1 MTHELPLLLNIAVAL
16 AYALAGGLI
25 ARRIGLPPI
34 AGYLLAGVAMGP
46 FTPGF
51 VGDPESI
58 GQLAELGVVF
68 LMFGVGLHF
77 SFRDLWE
84 VRNIAIPGALIQMV
98 LATAFGYVLTRSWG
112 WTPAASLLLGIA
124 VSVASTV
131 VLLRGLMDNGLLE
144 TPHGRVAVGWLVF
157 EDIATVVILVL
168 LPVVA
173 GSGAQGGSA
182 TAAWAIGKALLFVGL
197 MLAVG
202 NRVVPWLLHR
212 VVRTRSRE
220 LFILVAL
227 TVAVGTALMSAAAFG
242 VSLALGAFVAGVV
255 VSESPYS
262 HQVGA
267 DLLPFRE
274 AFAVLFFVSVGMLVN
289 PAYLAAHWVEVV
301 ELSLLVVV
309 GKAIIAS
316 SAAFLFPHPART
328 GLVVA
333 AGLSQIGEFSFIV
346 GQAGLG
352 LAVLD
357 QSQYSLILAGAL
369 VSITVNPLM
378 FRLIEPAER
387 WLRRMPAL
395 WKAIDRRGPTA
406 VGRPADL
413 HDHVVIVGWGRVGRH
428 IADVLGRL
436 QVPRLVVETDPGV
449 ADRLQAAGVDT
460 LFGDAANSEILEHA
474 GLNRARALVVTVPD
488 EPTVEIIVASARRLA
503 PDLHIIARAATREG
517 ARSLATLGAD
527 ETVLPEVEGG
537 VQVLRRTLL
546 ILGYPIREVQNYA
559 EAIRR
564 DQIPEDANDAAGFKL
579 LDQLVHATRD
589 LELGWATLAPGSE
602 VEGLSLAAANLRA
615 RCGVSVV
622 AIAQNGEVATN
633 PGPETTLRS
642 GDRVALIGSPARIA
656 AAEQLFQLRADA

>member
-1 MTHELPLLLNIAVAL
+1 M
-16 AYALAGGLI
+16 
-25 ARRIGLPPI
+25 
-34 AGYLLAGVAMGP
+34 
-46 FTPGF
+46 
-51 VGDPESI
+51 
-58 GQLAELGVVF
+58 
-68 LMFGVGLHF
+68 
-77 SFRDLWE
+77 
-84 VRNIAIPGALIQMV
+84 
-98 LATAFGYVLTRSWG
+98 
-112 WTPAASLLLGIA
+112 
-124 VSVASTV
+124 
-131 VLLRGLMDNGLLE
+131 
-144 TPHGRVAVGWLVF
+144 
-157 EDIATVVILVL
+157 
-168 LPVVA
+168 
-173 GSGAQGGSA
+173 
-182 TAAWAIGKALLFVGL
+182 
-197 MLAVG
+197 
-202 NRVVPWLLHR
+202 
-212 VVRTRSRE
+212 
-220 LFILVAL
+220 AL
-227 TVAVGTALMSAAAFG
+227 TVALGTALMSAAAFG

-255 VSESPYS
+255 VSESPFS

-309 GKAIIAS
+309 GKAMIAS

-328 GLVVA
+328 APRRRGRSQPDRRVLVHRRT
-333 AGLSQIGEFSFIV
+333 G
-346 GQAGLG
+346 GLG
-352 LAVLD
+352 LGVLD

-395 WKAIDRRGPTA
+395 WTAIDRRGPTA
-406 VGRPADL
+406 VARPADL